1 MINLSEYIIEKFKI
15 NSKTAKQGNALVK
28 LFNLDNDEA
37 NYLYQYWDS
46 KESLFNFKDPLC
58 SPLESLLM
66 LAFMLVDDN
75 QDFKCWDILGTKAY
89 KRLGGKNNPYDYSW
103 FEEED
108 GDEKDYLQYVFDW
121 ISENEDEFKKI
132 YDIVKK
138 HKKDF
143 SGQKIFNDIQNE
155 LS

>member
-1 MINLSEYIIEKFKI
+1 
-15 NSKTAKQGNALVK
+15 
-28 LFNLDNDEA
+28 
-37 NYLYQYWDS
+37 
-46 KESLFNFKDPLC
+46 
-58 SPLESLLM
+58 M

-89 KRLGGKNNPYDYSW
+89 KRFGGKNNPYDYSW

-108 GDEKDYLQYVFDW
+108 EDEKDYLQYVFDW

-138 HKKDF
+138 HKDDF
-143 SGQKIFNDIQNE
+143 SQDKIFNDIQE
-155 LS
+155 QLT